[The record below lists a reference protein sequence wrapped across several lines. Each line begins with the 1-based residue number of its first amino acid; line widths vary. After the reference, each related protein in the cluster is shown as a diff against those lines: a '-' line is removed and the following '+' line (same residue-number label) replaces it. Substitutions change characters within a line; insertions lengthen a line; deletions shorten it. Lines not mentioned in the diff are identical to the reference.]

1 MIDVEIETHADGVGR
16 HQIVDFARLIE
27 LHLRI
32 ARARRQRA
40 EHDRGAAALAA
51 DQFAD
56 GINFIGRE
64 RDDGRA
70 ARQPRQFFL
79 AGESQL
85 RQPRPADDA
94 GAGQQPLDDRPHGGG
109 AEHQRLL
116 AAAAVEHT
124 VGEDVAALEIGGE
137 LDFIDGQ
144 KGDVEVARHRLDGG
158 DPKPR
163 IRRLDL
169 FLAGD
174 ERHRVGADP
183 LDGAVIDL
191 AGQQPQRQA
200 DQARGMRQHPLD
212 PQMGLSGIGRP
223 QHGGDA
229 GATGA
234 QVTIGRRREGNRHQ
248 QSGMAPRSCL
258 RRWRGRRMGHCF
270 CITTRRWKDLCLTC
284 GTSLE
289 RIAAELATRMLFE
302 FVHRDIWH
310 RHGSRTPDRV

>member
-1 MIDVEIETHADGVGR
+1 MIDVEIESHADGVGR
-16 HQIVDFARLIE
+16 HQVVDFAGLIE
-27 LHLRI
+27 IDLCV

-40 EHDRGAAALAA
+40 EHHRGAAALAA
-51 DQFAD
+51 DQFGD
-56 GINFIGRE
+56 GIDFFRRE
-64 RDDGRA
+64 RDDGGA
-70 ARQPRQFFL
+70 ARQPRQLFL
-79 AGESQL
+79 AGEGQL

-116 AAAAVEHT
+116 AAAAIEHA
-124 VGEDVAALEIGGE
+124 VGENVAALEIGGE
-137 LDFIDGQ
+137 LDFIDGE
-144 KGDVEVARHRLDGG
+144 KGDVEIARHGLDGG
-158 DPKPR
+158 DPKAR

-174 ERHRVGADP
+174 ERHRVGADA

-191 AGQQPQRQA
+191 ASQQPQRQA

-248 QSGMAPRSCL
+248 RSGMAPRSRL
-258 RRWRGRRMGHCF
+258 PRWRGRRMGHGF
-270 CITTRRWKDLCLTC
+270 CITTRRWKGLCLTC

-289 RIAAELATRMLFE
+289 RIAAELATRDLFE
-302 FVHRDIWH
+302 FVHRDIWRRSH
-310 RHGSRTPDRV
+310 HRTPDRV